1 MASYDVASNSCQTL
15 DVGKVYFWDLVD
27 AKIEET
33 IDAHPGATVCGLD
46 YHPKKEVMVTSSTDG
61 TAKFWVPTGGRADY

>member
-1 MASYDVASNSCQTL
+1 LKRCDQPLSNVAFNVNL
-15 DVGKVYFWDLVD
+15 RHYNLVD

-61 TAKFWVPTGGRADY
+61 TAKFWVPSGGRAFE